1 MHIASGSAGQFYSH
15 RMDLVIASASSANS
29 EGSIVGWAFCIMTE
43 RGEEIGITLADA
55 HQGHGLGKKL
65 MQEVIH
71 KAEEKQLVE
80 LMLNVYVDNDHTIA
94 M

>member
-1 MHIASGSAGQFYSH
+1 
-15 RMDLVIASASSANS
+15 
-29 EGSIVGWAFCIMTE
+29 MTE